1 MTTSTAMTIPGV
13 VDGTVTPTVDA
24 EGNISLHIEV
34 RNGPGRSEGGD
45 YIEVVLTGG
54 DARAL
59 LAASSGASGAAAS
72 AAAAPSAPS
81 ARSRAFPCSV
91 GVRLQSGP
99 SLSSSL

>member
-1 MTTSTAMTIPGV
+1 MTTTTATATIPGV

-24 EGNISLHIEV
+24 EGNLSLHVEV

-45 YIEVVLTGG
+45 YIEIVLTGD

-59 LAASSGASGAAAS
+59 LSSRTPSGAQV
-72 AAAAPSAPS
+72 
-81 ARSRAFPCSV
+81 FPCSV

-99 SLSSSL
+99 SVSSSL

>member
-1 MTTSTAMTIPGV
+1 MTTSTATTIPGV

-59 LAASSGASGAAAS
+59 LAAS
-72 AAAAPSAPS
+72 AAAPAP
-81 ARSRAFPCSV
+81 RSQAFPCSV

>member
-1 MTTSTAMTIPGV
+1 MSASTSTSTTTIPGV
-13 VDGTVTPTVDA
+13 VDGIVTPTVDA
-24 EGNISLHIEV
+24 EGNLSLHIDV

-59 LAASSGASGAAAS
+59 LAASATR
-72 AAAAPSAPS
+72 P
-81 ARSRAFPCSV
+81 RTFPCSV

-99 SLSSSL
+99 SLTSDF

>member
-1 MTTSTAMTIPGV
+1 MTTSTATTIPGV

-34 RNGPGRSEGGD
+34 RNGPGRSDGGD

-59 LAASSGASGAAAS
+59 LAASDQAPPAPAA
-72 AAAAPSAPS
+72 
-81 ARSRAFPCSV
+81 RTRAFPCSV